1 MADRA
6 QRLAG
11 GGQGYRVRGM
21 SVNHPAHVRAGVH
34 DLGVDRVPAVPGS
47 AAGQH
52 LAVRAY

>member
-52 LAVRAY
+52 PAVRAY